1 MGRRSYRTVAGRST
15 APGRPRERRA
25 GATRGVA
32 SLQHSAPGLAPSAS
46 VAGPQ
51 QRGADFA
58 APRCASTTSFHSDG
72 GRLMR
77 ILIVVGSTLLL
88 ASCETRIA
96 PSPPARPN
104 GIAAATVSGA
114 GFTFANFALGAAPGT
129 VCPGSSGCTNGAAEP
144 AIRAD
149 ATGTFYVSSEL
160 GLSAGTLA
168 WKSTDGGHG
177 ERSRVHVRQLRAR
190 RRAGHGVPRLL
201 GLHQRRRGARDSR
214 RCDRHLLCLLG
225 ARPVRRHPRLEVH
238 GRRPR

>member
-114 GFTFANFALGAAPGT
+114 GFTFANFALGAP
-129 VCPGSSGCTNGAAEP
+129 PP
-144 AIRAD
+144 PP
-149 ATGTFYVSSEL
+149 
-160 GLSAGTLA
+160 
-168 WKSTDGGHG
+168 
-177 ERSRVHVRQLRAR
+177 RAR
-190 RRAGHGVPRLL
+190 RGACPHPPPPA
-201 GLHQRRRGARDSR
+201 RGAAAGKPSGWWPPPSPGRPQNPAPR
-214 RCDRHLLCLLG
+214 GEWGG
-225 ARPVRRHPRLEVH
+225 AN
-238 GRRPR
+238 